1 MATTRTINCLNS
13 KKIETILEQLN
24 RIFLDSAPIIYYV
37 ESNPNYCLIIDKVFN
52 YIESHSIHIITSPIT
67 LAECLILPTRQKNLS
82 VQQQF
87 INILTSQDTIN
98 FVDINSETA
107 LIAADIRVRY
117 NLKLPDALQITTAI
131 QSNCD
136 AFLTNDLQFKKVR
149 ELSILVVSELTL

>member
-1 MATTRTINCLNS
+1 MFVLS
-13 KKIETILEQLN
+13 
-24 RIFLDSAPIIYYV
+24 
-37 ESNPNYCLIIDKVFN
+37 
-52 YIESHSIHIITSPIT
+52 
-67 LAECLILPTRQKNLS
+67 TRQKNLS

-117 NLKLPDALQITTAI
+117 NLKLPDALQIATAI

>member
-13 KKIETILEQLN
+13 KKIETILEQDY

-117 NLKLPDALQITTAI
+117 N
-131 QSNCD
+131 
-136 AFLTNDLQFKKVR
+136 
-149 ELSILVVSELTL
+149 